1 MVLIFSYQFVA
12 LGGAVLYEVRIGF
25 AVPGQCVVDGGF
37 AAIELEIAI
46 DLRFCLLLG
55 SLLNDRLTVLNRLVQ
70 GELAVGN
77 EATQVSPRVLLLRLL
92 DRKSVV

>member
-37 AAIELEIAI
+37 AGIELEIAI

-55 SLLNDRLTVLNRLVQ
+55 SLLNDRLTVLNRLV
-70 GELAVGN
+70 
-77 EATQVSPRVLLLRLL
+77 SSLRTPSQC
-92 DRKSVV
+92 SVVMPMCGR